1 MIAGSQAPGQKKK
14 SNEQTLT
21 ENVMIKINTI
31 DERIRKGAR
40 EKLSQKIQA
49 AASNLMKLIEIQ
61 GTTDIVSIV
70 AFSSKDERDAA
81 DMFAYNSDLIRA
93 IAKQATEKLSVKYEE
108 RAVGEFMKKVDNL
121 QNQIDELHNHYE

>member
-1 MIAGSQAPGQKKK
+1 MS
-14 SNEQTLT
+14 
-21 ENVMIKINTI
+21 KINTI

-40 EKLSQKIQA
+40 EKLSQEIHVA
-49 AASNLMKLIEIQ
+49 ANNLMKLIEIQ

-70 AFSSKDERDAA
+70 AFSSKDSRDAA
-81 DMFAYNSDLIRA
+81 DMFAYNRDLIKA
-93 IAKQATEKLSVKYEE
+93 IAKQATEKLSAKYEE

>member
-1 MIAGSQAPGQKKK
+1 
-14 SNEQTLT
+14 
-21 ENVMIKINTI
+21 MIKINTI